1 MINEKQMIE
10 RYSFFWKNVLPLHK
24 LYIMNVNK
32 NLTNRYQAEIGSVVS
47 GRRRS
52 FVSEVAFR
60 LVKRF
65 IEENE
70 DFSIERAEQKV
81 EEVEKTTKE
90 RFRVYKDDE
99 NGIINKLDDHE
110 MVEVLHLSMSLN
122 AFLNEIFDKKEIIF
136 YPQFHG
142 CGFVDSCYGDII
154 VEDTLIEVKTV
165 DRNFRINDFKQ
176 LIIYCSLNSVYGEF
190 NIQRICLINPRKGK
204 YFLGNIDDI
213 CIMLSGKPSL
223 ELFGEVVEFVSSGDL
238 SK

>member
-1 MINEKQMIE
+1 M
-10 RYSFFWKNVLPLHK
+10 LPLHK

-32 NLTNRYQAEIGSVVS
+32 NLTDRYHTEVASVVS

-70 DFSIERAEQKV
+70 DFSIERAEQKA

-90 RFRVYKDDE
+90 RFRVYKNDE
-99 NGIINKLDDHE
+99 NGLTNKMDDHE
-110 MVEVLHLSMSLN
+110 MEEVIHLSMSLYT
-122 AFLNEIFDKKEIIF
+122 FLKNIFDKKEIKF

-142 CGFVDSCYGDII
+142 CGFVDTCYGDII
-154 VEDTLIEVKTV
+154 IEDTLIEVKTV

-176 LIIYCSLNSVYGEF
+176 LILYCSLNSVYGKF

-213 CIMLSGKPSL
+213 CIMLSGKPSF
-223 ELFGEVVEFVSSGDL
+223 ELYGEVVEFVSSGDL